1 MSHDVSQV
9 FAAVYQAVYSPE
21 NPEDIPHSNEVI
33 NDIEGEGETI
43 PDAEQDETNENTSPP
58 VVFNISQLQ
67 EHLLEASK
75 GVTNETDK
83 EYRRLMRRC
92 LIFLREK
99 GLIKASDEF
108 FTSSPDKLVPLCIC
122 AWIMHE
128 YV

>member
-67 EHLLEASK
+67 EHLLEAP
-75 GVTNETDK
+75 
-83 EYRRLMRRC
+83 L
-92 LIFLREK
+92 
-99 GLIKASDEF
+99 KASLMKR
-108 FTSSPDKLVPLCIC
+108 TRNIGGARGRSSN
-122 AWIMHE
+122 
-128 YV
+128 